1 MGLGSTAKKIQAVAD
16 RAEDLVNQVG
26 DLRERM
32 LSLEQT
38 VEENNESIQELSRE
52 IDEQRVLLE
61 AIAEDQGVETTGTR
75 NEEDQRSQ
83 E

>member
-1 MGLGSTAKKIQAVAD
+1 MGSTARKIQAVAD

-32 LSLEQT
+32 LALEGT
-38 VEENNESIQELSRE
+38 VEENNEAVQELRSE
-52 IDEQRVLLE
+52 MKEQRRLLE
-61 AIAEDQGVETTGTR
+61 AIAEDRGVEAGGS
-75 NEEDQRSQ
+75 EVGEAGQS